1 MKTAFRDI
9 RDELRRR
16 IIENEWPPGALI
28 PNEIDLC
35 AEFNCARA
43 TVNRAMRE
51 LAEEGLIERRRKAGT
66 RVREVPRKQA
76 TFEVPVVRKEIEARG
91 SRYRFSLLSKEERLT
106 PAWLAA
112 RWDLSESNRAM
123 HLNCLHYSDD
133 HPYQFEDRWIN
144 LTALP
149 QAKQADFA
157 SVGPNEWLL
166 ATVPYTD
173 AQISFGALNAD
184 HDLAHHLGCKVGDAL
199 FVAERMTSFQDQ
211 PITYVRMIHQRG
223 HQMTMHY

>member
-16 IIENEWPPGALI
+16 IIANEWPPGGLI
-28 PNEIDLC
+28 PNEVDLC

-66 RVREVPRKQA
+66 RVRDVPRKQA

-91 SRYRFSLLSKEERLT
+91 SRYQFTLLSREAMPA
-106 PAWLAA
+106 PAWLCA
-112 RWDLSESNRAM
+112 RLEIPDNSPVL
-123 HLNCLHYSDD
+123 HLTCLHCADG

-144 LTALP
+144 LKALP
-149 QAKQADFA
+149 QAKQADF
-157 SVGPNEWLL
+157 SNVGPNEWLL

-173 AQISFGALNAD
+173 AQISFGALNSD
-184 HDLAHHLGCKVGDAL
+184 PDLAHHLGCKAGDAL
-199 FVAERMTSFQDQ
+199 FVAERMTSFQDE

-223 HQMTMHY
+223 HQMTMRY